1 MPSIYIDRSIDV
13 SATDRL
19 GASSRSTPKPLVR
32 LCASARRLSLKMDFY
47 PTDQMH
53 RLRSRLSVLRLSP
66 HRWRL
71 LPTAC
76 QYTHPCCPQRC
87 NSGPRSRSHAPRCRY
102 VGAVQGF
109 SHALTVLG
117 CSLSVPAAA
126 RNDNPGIGM
135 DHAPGRG
142 WLGHGKLRRRS
153 DLATQ
158 LTKRETPGCGD
169 TAHNAPS
176 YLAVAAA
183 GLKRAAWPWDECNVS
198 RTFVAAA
205 ASFLLGLLDLS
216 ARYTREGYSMHWS

>member
-32 LCASARRLSLKMDFY
+32 LCASARRLSLKMDIY

-53 RLRSRLSVLRLSP
+53 RLSVLRLSP

-87 NSGPRSRSHAPRCRY
+87 NSGPRFRSHAPRCRY

-169 TAHNAPS
+169 TAHKCPFIS
-176 YLAVAAA
+176 GRGGR
-183 GLKRAAWPWDECNVS
+183 GLEES
-198 RTFVAAA
+198 
-205 ASFLLGLLDLS
+205 
-216 ARYTREGYSMHWS
+216 SMAMG